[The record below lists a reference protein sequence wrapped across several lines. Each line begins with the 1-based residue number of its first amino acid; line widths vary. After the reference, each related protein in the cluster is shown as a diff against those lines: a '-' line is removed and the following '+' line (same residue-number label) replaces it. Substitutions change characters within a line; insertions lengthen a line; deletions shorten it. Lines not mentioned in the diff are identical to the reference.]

1 VCSVRVPIFLIA
13 RRILLNSENNCFYLI
28 ELTKIELNEITI
40 KQNVNDGSIELR
52 NLTIYLTINDKG
64 VILSQ
69 YMYINNYT
77 NISIFNLVIFSSNK
91 SSNIYIISLCHDK
104 KPLICMRNEYPL
116 QNSLNIHKNVTIK
129 N

>member
-28 ELTKIELNEITI
+28 ERTKIELNEIAI

-64 VILSQ
+64 IILSQ
-69 YMYINNYT
+69 YMYINNYI
-77 NISIFNLVIFSSNK
+77 NISTFMHYICIFKPNIFTQHL
-91 SSNIYIISLCHDK
+91 IYSE
-104 KPLICMRNEYPL
+104 PS
-116 QNSLNIHKNVTIK
+116 QTVKNYK
-129 N
+129 FL